1 MDSQKMELRQLR
13 DFSQNLNDTFQFIKQ
28 ELKPLLGSF
37 MAICGVFIILSGVV
51 AGLYQKDYAGLFKAI
66 FSGKVGSQEPLGLGK
81 VYNGMYFLYLFIQF
95 FSYILMH
102 VVLAVY
108 LKLYDAKGKASP
120 TVEEVWN
127 KTMQYIIP
135 LFFFSFVYVIITAIS
150 VLFCIVPFFYF
161 AVVFAPF
168 ILIYVMEDCSFG
180 VGFKRCFALIKNN
193 YWMSFAI
200 YIVAYI
206 IYSFGAGIIGII
218 VSIVAGLAAYFTTKD
233 VSATVAIISGILQ
246 VFTHIFYIIFF
257 VSIALNYF
265 NLTEQLDGDGLM
277 KRIDSLG
284 SNDVNRIEE
293 QY

>member
-1 MDSQKMELRQLR
+1 MDNQKMELRQLR

-51 AGLYQKDYAGLFKAI
+51 GGLYQQDSMKDI
-66 FSGKVGSQEPLGLGK
+66 MKVFTGATIKRKGIGD
-81 VYNGMYFLYLFIQF
+81 VFNGMYFLYIFIQF
-95 FSYILMH
+95 FGYILMH

-108 LKLYDAKGKASP
+108 FKLYEAKGKVSP
-120 TVEEVWN
+120 TIEEVWN

-135 LFFFSFVYVIITAIS
+135 LFFFSFVYIIITAVS

-168 ILIYVMEDCSFG
+168 VLIYVIEDCTFA
-180 VGFKRCFALIKNN
+180 VGFKRCFTLIKDN

-200 YIVAYI
+200 YFVAYI
-206 IYSFGAGIIGII
+206 IYVFGASIIGAI
-218 VSIVAGLAAYFTTKD
+218 VSVIAGLASYFTTKD
-233 VSATVAIISGILQ
+233 VSATVAIVSGILQ
-246 VFTHIFYIIFF
+246 VFTHVFYIIFF
-257 VSIALNYF
+257 VSVALNYF
-265 NLTEQLDGDGLM
+265 NLTEQLDGCGLL
-277 KRIDSLG
+277 KRIDNFG
-284 SNDVNRIEE
+284 APETIDTQE